1 MKKKLENCSY
11 CNKQRKLYRCT
22 GMLSSHCQDCCQ
34 SNCSGKK
41 KPNIVDE
48 AFAMARE
55 MGGSSW
61 PSADCTKWA
70 MMNLIVRL
78 VHHFEKECAAK
89 PMSPKRVVKEIMG
102 ICGIKPPSKR
112 KILEDAVQKAEAQ
125 LR

>member
-1 MKKKLENCSY
+1 MKKKIETCAY
-11 CNKQRKLYRCT
+11 CQRQRKTYQCA
-22 GMLSSHCQDCCQ
+22 GMLSGHCQDCCQ

-41 KPNIVDE
+41 KPNIVDD
-48 AFAMARE
+48 AFTMARE

-61 PSADCTKWA
+61 PSADCTRWA
-70 MMNLIVRL
+70 MMNLVVRL
-78 VHHFEKECAAK
+78 VHHFEKEVGEK
-89 PMSPKRVVKEIMG
+89 PMSPKRIVKEIMG